1 MMKRL
6 FSLFVFIVVGALCAF
21 AQESF
26 PMVLEREMKS
36 EILGTAKKYCIY
48 LPAGYGDE
56 GKDPN
61 PIAKGMSWMKTNMKL
76 SMDDSDHVIADLM
89 TDGCNMGVKSLSKY
103 LNQYKAADETSK
115 DITKRLIKLEAQLVE
130 DIRQYL

>member
-6 FSLFVFIVVGALCAF
+6 FSLFAFIVVGALCAF

-26 PMVLEREMKS
+26 PVVLEREMKS

-56 GKDPN
+56 SRSSPCCIFCMVLRIRIQHG
-61 PIAKGMSWMKTNMKL
+61 ATRVMF
-76 SMDDSDHVIADLM
+76 
-89 TDGCNMGVKSLSKY
+89 
-103 LNQYKAADETSK
+103 
-115 DITKRLIKLEAQLVE
+115 RL
-130 DIRQYL
+130 

>member
-36 EILGTAKKYCIY
+36 EILGTAKKY
-48 LPAGYGDE
+48 
-56 GKDPN
+56 
-61 PIAKGMSWMKTNMKL
+61 TL
-76 SMDDSDHVIADLM
+76 SLE
-89 TDGCNMGVKSLSKY
+89 KS
-103 LNQYKAADETSK
+103 NE
-115 DITKRLIKLEAQLVE
+115 
-130 DIRQYL
+130 